1 MNNLKKLAALSV
13 VSVVMLSACKPAE
26 KAEPHSAYLFAY
38 FTGNSKAD
46 ESIHFA
52 VSDDGFNYSALNS
65 NQPVILSEDISRTGG
80 VRDPHICAD
89 TMENRIIWWLQIW
102 FATMAGIQT
111 VEWYC

>member
-65 NQPVILSEDISRTGG
+65 NQPVIL
-80 VRDPHICAD
+80 
-89 TMENRIIWWLQIW
+89 RI
-102 FATMAGIQT
+102 
-111 VEWYC
+111 